1 MRMTNGRGSGRAF
14 AAFSSD
20 AGRTFGTPIRVD
32 DGVAIGRVQIAL
44 LQDGS
49 AAVTWIES
57 KDSQSQFKMRR
68 IDRSGARSSP
78 LSIAEGMGTSQPRLA
93 PGRDELLVARV
104 EQTRGSTRG
113 RTARTSFPG

>member
-1 MRMTNGRGSGRAF
+1 M
-14 AAFSSD
+14 AFSSD
-20 AGRTFGTPIRVD
+20 GGRTFGAPIRLD

-49 AAVTWIES
+49 AAVSWIES

-78 LSIAEGMGTSQPRLA
+78 LTIADGMGTSQPRLA
-93 PGRDELLVARV
+93 SGRDELLLAWV
-104 EQTRGSTRG
+104 EYTRGSTRV
-113 RTARTSFPG
+113 RTAKTSLPR